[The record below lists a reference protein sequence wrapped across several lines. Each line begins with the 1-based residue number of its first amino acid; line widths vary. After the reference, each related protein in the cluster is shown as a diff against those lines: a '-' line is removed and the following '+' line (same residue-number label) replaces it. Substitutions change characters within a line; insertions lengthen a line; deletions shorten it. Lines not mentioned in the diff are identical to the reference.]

1 MYLFYGG
8 LFVTILTKNNLYEEL
23 EKWYTTERPLYENL
37 ANKVRLLIEDILKE
51 NGIEYHSITSRAK
64 DVESVVNKAKL
75 KKYKNPQS
83 DIQDFAGIRVIT
95 FVKSDVIKACELIKP
110 QFEIDEV
117 NSADKGEELGE
128 DRVGYRSVHYVATFK
143 DDRLSLPEYKKFAGL
158 NFEIQIRTILEHA
171 WADISHDR
179 TYKFNNNLT
188 NVNDIRRR
196 FALAAAS
203 LEMVDREFDRLA
215 NEIEELSIQVADG
228 NLNYAIDGTSLFA
241 YLESKFGEKAVS
253 RVVSPKSM
261 EMVLEELSIM
271 NVITL
276 TELDKI
282 INELVGED
290 VNKLISEEIVTYV
303 GLVRNILI
311 LKYKEEY
318 FKNAWR
324 HGWIGI
330 TEEELKFF
338 GKFGLDYF
346 TLATKF
352 GLQME
357 EEEYDFEYEE
367 YRN

>member
-1 MYLFYGG
+1 MT
-8 LFVTILTKNNLYEEL
+8 VLTKNNLYEEL
-23 EKWYTTERPLYENL
+23 EKWYTIEKPLYGNL
-37 ANKVRLLIEDILKE
+37 ADKVGLLIEDILKE
-51 NGIEYHSITSRAK
+51 NGVEYHSITSRAK
-64 DVESVVNKAKL
+64 DVESVLNKAKL

-143 DDRLSLPEYKKFAGL
+143 DDRLSLPEYKKFVGL
-158 NFEIQIRTILEHA
+158 NFEIQIRTILEHS

-215 NEIEELSIQVADG
+215 NELEQLSIQVADG
-228 NLNYAIDGTSLFA
+228 NLNYAIDGTSLLA
-241 YLESKFGEKAVS
+241 YLDSKFGEELLN
-253 RVVSPKSM
+253 KSVNP
-261 EMVLEELSIM
+261 ELINIVLEELSIM

-276 TELDKI
+276 ADLDNI
-282 INELVGED
+282 IKELVGED
-290 VNKLISEEIVTYV
+290 VNKLILIEYTNYI
-303 GLVRNILI
+303 GLIRHILI

-318 FKNAWR
+318 FEKAWR
-324 HGWIGI
+324 NSWQMI
-330 TEEELKFF
+330 EYEELEFF
-338 GKFGLDYF
+338 NDFGLDYYN
-346 TLATKF
+346 LAYKF
-352 GLQME
+352 GLKTGD
-357 EEEYDFEYEE
+357 EYDDEYDDDDYIEKMKKL
-367 YRN
+367 